1 MKQLSTVNDDIQEV
15 HTKFMINDLK
25 RWDEELKIIDVEM
38 SFYDEFLQAS
48 CNIVPSSENERKAI
62 LEHVDE
68 FQKMNEEFKQ
78 EFIEFSNKLEGIV
91 ECDDLQCETYYVNN
105 HTEFK
110 QSIEKHFSLYKTFK
124 SRIFAYLRTVAI
136 R

>member
-1 MKQLSTVNDDIQEV
+1 MKQLTTVNDDLQEV

-38 SFYDEFLQAS
+38 FFYNDFLQAS
-48 CNIVPSSENERKAI
+48 CNIVKSSENERKEI
-62 LEHVDE
+62 LATIAE
-68 FQKMNEEFKQ
+68 FQKSNEEFKH
-78 EFIEFSNKLEGIV
+78 EFQEFSNELEGIV

-110 QSIEKHFSLYKTFK
+110 ESIENHFSVYKTFK
-124 SRIFAYLRTVAI
+124 SRIFAYLQTVEL

>member
-25 RWDEELKIIDVEM
+25 RWDEELKIIDEEM
-38 SFYDEFLQAS
+38 TFYSEFLRAS
-48 CNIVPSSENERKAI
+48 CNIVKMSENERNEI
-62 LEHVDE
+62 LKHVSI
-68 FQKMNEEFKQ
+68 FQKLNEDFKQ
-78 EFIEFSNKLEGIV
+78 EFQEFSNKLEGIV

-110 QSIEKHFSLYKTFK
+110 ESIEKHFSDYKTFK
-124 SRIFAYLRTVAI
+124 SRIFAYLRTIALT
-136 R
+136 

>member
-48 CNIVPSSENERKAI
+48 CNIVPSSENERKEI
-62 LEHVDE
+62 LEHVAH

>member
-48 CNIVPSSENERKAI
+48 CNIVPSSENERKEI
-62 LEHVDE
+62 LEHVVH